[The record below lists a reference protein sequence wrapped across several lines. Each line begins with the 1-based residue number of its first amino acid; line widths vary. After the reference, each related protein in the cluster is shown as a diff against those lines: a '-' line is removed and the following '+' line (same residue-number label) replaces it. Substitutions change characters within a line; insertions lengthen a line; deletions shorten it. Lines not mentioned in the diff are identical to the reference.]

1 MLLARNLLY
10 WLILVV
16 SLITMF
22 PFILITALI
31 PDGAHFVARKWVGV
45 LMWSLKHIVGLKY
58 RLGGADNIPARPAI
72 ICAKHQSGWE
82 TLALQEIFPPQ
93 VLSPNANSSKS
104 PFSAGG

>member
-31 PDGAHFVARKWVGV
+31 PNGAHFVARKWVGV

-58 RLGGADNIPARPAI
+58 RL
-72 ICAKHQSGWE
+72 
-82 TLALQEIFPPQ
+82 EIGRAH
-93 VLSPNANSSKS
+93 V
-104 PFSAGG
+104 